1 MPDGTTRIDSGVM
14 GSGQPRIVVVYN
26 RDFEGAEADPENKA
40 REDVESVADHLV
52 GVLVAHGFSV
62 TTLGVHD
69 DVSATLVQIRQ
80 LAPDVV
86 FNLCESIC
94 GDSRFEPLLPMLM
107 EKDGIAFTGSG
118 SLALSLALHKHKS
131 KEILRA
137 RGVPTPQAVVA
148 YAADQAVPLP
158 FPLIVKP
165 SREDASVG
173 IYSESVVATA
183 ATLGARIGHVIAQYR
198 QPALVERYIEG
209 REIYVSL
216 LGRTGAPPE
225 VLPFFEI
232 DFSALPPDRPRIVS
246 FEGKWVE
253 SSVEYAGTKPV
264 PCVLSDDLHATVA
277 AAARDAFDALE
288 LRDYGR
294 VDIRLDAD
302 GTPYVIDVNP
312 NCDLSHAAGGFA
324 RAARA
329 AGLTYDDVVLRIL
342 DLALSRRHHADTIPL
357 AARSRRL
364 RRAEPLASGEDPTG
378 AETVR
383 GSARAEGVSGP
394 GIARRGGSQS
404 G

>member
-1 MPDGTTRIDSGVM
+1 MAR
-14 GSGQPRIVVVYN
+14 SGQPRIVIVYN

-40 REDVESVADHLV
+40 REDVENVADHLLA
-52 GVLVAHGFSV
+52 VLKAHGFPVSA
-62 TTLGVHD
+62 LGVHD
-69 DVSATLVQIRQ
+69 DVGNTLAELRD
-80 LAPDVV
+80 LAPDAV

-94 GDSRFEPLLPMLM
+94 GDSRFEPLLPLLM
-107 EKDGIAFTGSG
+107 EKEGIAFTGTG
-118 SLALSLALHKHKS
+118 SFALSLALHKHKA

-137 RGVPTPQAVVA
+137 RKVPTPE
-148 YAADQAVPLP
+148 AALVSTADAPVDVP
-158 FPLIVKP
+158 FPAIVKP

-173 IYSESVVATA
+173 IYSESVVSTRA
-183 ATLGARIGHVIAQYR
+183 ALAARVGHVVSQYR

-216 LGRTGAPPE
+216 LGRPGAPAQ

-253 SSVEYAGTKPV
+253 TSVEYAGTKPV
-264 PCVLSDDLHATVA
+264 LCHLPPELEERVA
-277 AAARDAFDALE
+277 DAARGAFEALE

-294 VDIRLDAD
+294 VDIRLHAD

-312 NCDLSHAAGGFA
+312 NCDLSHQAGGFA

-342 DLALSRRHHADTIPL
+342 DLALSRRLHADTIPL
-357 AARSRRL
+357 AARSRRN
-364 RRAEPLASGEDPTG
+364 RSADHTG
-378 AETVR
+378 TVQTGR
-383 GSARAEGVSGP
+383 GVVRARA
-394 GIARRGGSQS
+394 ARRGARPS
-404 G
+404 

>member
-1 MPDGTTRIDSGVM
+1 MTR
-14 GSGQPRIVVVYN
+14 SGQPRIVVVYN

-40 REDVESVADHLV
+40 REDVENVANHLV
-52 GVLVAHGFSV
+52 SVLAQHGFSV
-62 TTLGVHD
+62 TALGVHD
-69 DVSATLVQIRQ
+69 DVGATLAEIRR
-80 LAPDVV
+80 LAPDAV

-94 GDSRFEPLLPMLM
+94 GDSRFEPLLPLLM

-118 SLALSLALHKHKS
+118 SFALSLALHKHKA

-137 RGVPTPQAVVA
+137 RKVPTPD
-148 YAADQAVPLP
+148 AALVSRADEPIDLA
-158 FPLIVKP
+158 FPVIVKP

-173 IYSESVVATA
+173 IYSESVVGTTA
-183 ATLGARIGHVIAQYR
+183 ARAVRVAHVIAQYR

-216 LGRTGAPPE
+216 LGRLNAPAQ

-232 DFSALPPDRPRIVS
+232 DFSDLPADRPRIVS

-264 PCVLSDDLHATVA
+264 PCELPAELRDRVA
-277 AAARDAFDALE
+277 AAARGAFEALE

-302 GTPYVIDVNP
+302 GTPYVIDINP
-312 NCDLSHAAGGFA
+312 NCDLSHLAGGFS

-357 AARSRRL
+357 AARSRRH
-364 RRAEPLASGEDPTG
+364 RRADRAGSLPAGGDL
-378 AETVR
+378 VR
-383 GSARAEGVSGP
+383 PRT
-394 GIARRGGSQS
+394 ARRGARPG
-404 G
+404 